1 MVSMF
6 VYRCLKSKIVIAV
19 SLSIELPPLASKN
32 SHRRIWKS
40 SIKYLSSKSC
50 SRLRLRLNIRKIFK
64 LLY

>member
-40 SIKYLSSKSC
+40 SIKYLPS
-50 SRLRLRLNIRKIFK
+50 K
-64 LLY
+64 LLKITFKIKYTENI